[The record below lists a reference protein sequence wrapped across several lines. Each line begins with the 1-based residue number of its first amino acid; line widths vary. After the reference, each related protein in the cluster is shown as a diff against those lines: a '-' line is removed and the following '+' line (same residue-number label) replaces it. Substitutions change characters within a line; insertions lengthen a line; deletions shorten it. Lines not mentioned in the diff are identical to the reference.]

1 MRYICTKGVQAGNI
15 SIGKGQRITERPK
28 ALSKKEDYGF
38 ALTARAVD
46 INDVDSEQ
54 VYKVGI
60 TPRYNYDRRAAV
72 SLTNY
77 RRRFRNNIVRK
88 FLENTYNSGVE
99 PKRARSIV
107 FKEFCTYNAKGNI
120 LIIED
125 LYNESARIRYADML
139 LKIPVEVVFEMLDD
153 NFYYMYKAAADSSL
167 TYLFFTSLEICD
179 ILRDNPFALVID
191 CIYRTIKYGLPL
203 FVIVAVT
210 SLGITILVAYVYLE
224 NERQPDFAQAL
235 KAFLS
240 IMNIYDI
247 CAPEV
252 IFYDRDQALI
262 SALEEQCSGIP
273 TMLCRQH
280 IDSDVKAYTMSVIGY
295 TPNAGGQSNLTD
307 EGRKQMQFYYNVINS
322 RSEQA
327 YEEELKKIKDE
338 ADQIFYYQ
346 ADDRLVVIYNYL
358 LDIQLTDYKKLYV
371 KAQTNDIMHFGIDT
385 TLPIESVYACLKSWL
400 RLLRSNIVTFLRMLK
415 LFFKHH
421 SQRYY
426 AKLEQARNRASIAL
440 TKGASSRFYTQLI
453 RLIPTKR
460 LLVLKQQK
468 ERYKAQRKAK
478 QDDDFEIPE
487 CTRVFIR
494 TQGMPYAYKLRP
506 YVDSSSNS
514 PLTLASGKFYLYNKI
529 PQPTHTVEGRNS
541 KRLEEF
547 RIRPRRAKHYA
558 AAVYSTGTRETG
570 TRRKATRLERINL
583 DHLAIVPPSTIIA
596 NTQPTRLYLESTS
609 VY

>member
-1 MRYICTKGVQAGNI
+1 MRYICTKGVQVGNI

-60 TPRYNYDRRAAV
+60 TPYYNYDRRAAV

-77 RRRFRNNIVRK
+77 RRRFRNNTVRK

-107 FKEFCTYNAKGNI
+107 FKEFCTYNTKGNM

-125 LYNESARIRYADML
+125 LYNELARIRYTDIL
-139 LKIPVEVVFEMLDD
+139 LKTPVEVAFEMLDD
-153 NFYYMYKAAADSSL
+153 NFYYIYKAAADSSL
-167 TYLFFTSLEICD
+167 TYLFFASLEMYD
-179 ILRDNPFALVID
+179 ILRDNPFVLVID
-191 CIYRTIKYGLPL
+191 YIYRTIKYGLPL
-203 FVIVAVT
+203 FVIVVVT
-210 SLGITILVAYVYLE
+210 SLRITILVAYVYLE
-224 NERQPDFAQAL
+224 NERQPDFIQAL

-240 IMNIYDI
+240 IINTYDI
-247 CAPEV
+247 CALEV
-252 IFYDRDQALI
+252 IFYDRNQALI
-262 SALEEQCSGIP
+262 STLEEQYSGIP
-273 TMLCRQH
+273 TMLYRQH

-295 TPNAGGQSNLTD
+295 TPNVGGQSNLTD
-307 EGRKQMQFYYNVINS
+307 EGRKQIQFYYNVINS

-358 LDIQLTDYKKLYV
+358 LDIQLTDYKKLCV
-371 KAQTNDIMHFGIDT
+371 KAQTNDIIHFGIDT
-385 TLPIESVYACLKSWL
+385 TLPVESVYACLKSQL
-400 RLLRSNIVTFLRMLK
+400 RLLRSNIVTFLRILK
-415 LFFKHH
+415 LFFEHY

-440 TKGASSRFYTQLI
+440 TKGTSSRFYTQLV

-468 ERYKAQRKAK
+468 ERYKAWRKAK
-478 QDDDFEIPE
+478 QDDNFEMPE
-487 CTRVFIR
+487 CTRVFTR
-494 TQGMPYAYKLRP
+494 TQGMPYTYKLRL

-529 PQPTHTVEGRNS
+529 P
-541 KRLEEF
+541 
-547 RIRPRRAKHYA
+547 
-558 AAVYSTGTRETG
+558 
-570 TRRKATRLERINL
+570 
-583 DHLAIVPPSTIIA
+583 
-596 NTQPTRLYLESTS
+596 
-609 VY
+609 